1 MNPIVEKVYQ
11 IGIIPVIAF
20 NSVDEAL
27 PLCKALAEGG
37 LPAAEVT
44 FRTACAEECIRKIH
58 EEMPEMLLGAGTVL
72 TCDQAD
78 RAMAAGAS
86 FIVAPGFDPE
96 VCKHV
101 IDKGG
106 IMMPG
111 TASAGEMQQAMNMGC
126 EALKFFPAE
135 ANGGVGML
143 KNIGAALKGA
153 RWMCTGGVNAKNVND
168 YLGYDQIFAVG
179 GTWMCKSDVIKAGD
193 WAKITAQSKEAVD
206 TMLGL
211 HLIHVGINT
220 GNEEEGMKVA
230 TLLGGLLNM
239 KVAPGNSSIFV
250 GNKEFEIM
258 KTHTTIG
265 ADMLEGMVQYRDSAL
280 VRAARDICR
289 WHHERYDG
297 SGYPDGLKGEEIPIS
312 AQVVALVDVYDALTS
327 DRVYK
332 KAFPHEK
339 AMRMILNGDCGAF
352 NPLLIDCLIDLQD
365 RIIVEKD
372 EQDSP
377 PPISVNDEG
386 AGKSGS
392 LIDEGRPD
400 DENGPT
406 RKG

>member
-1 MNPIVEKVYQ
+1 MNSVLQRVYE

-20 NSVDEAL
+20 NSADEAL
-27 PLCKALAEGG
+27 PLCKALMGGG

-44 FRTACAEECIRKIH
+44 FRTACAEECIKKIH
-58 EEMPEMLLGAGTVL
+58 EELPDMLLGAGTVL
-72 TCDQAD
+72 TVDQAD

-96 VCKHV
+96 VCQHV

-211 HLIHVGINT
+211 HLHHVGINT
-220 GNEEEGMKVA
+220 GNEEEAMKIA
-230 TLLGGLLNM
+230 NFIGAMLNM

-258 KTHTTIG
+258 KKPGRGTNGHIAIG
-265 ADMLEGMVQYRDSAL
+265 CNNVDRAHLSPVSARREVRSGLQERQERQDHRLLLRRRDRRLRLPPRSGLSPDAIPSAMLR
-280 VRAARDICR
+280 RT
-289 WHHERYDG
+289 
-297 SGYPDGLKGEEIPIS
+297 GLPCGE
-312 AQVVALVDVYDALTS
+312 
-327 DRVYK
+327 
-332 KAFPHEK
+332 
-339 AMRMILNGDCGAF
+339 
-352 NPLLIDCLIDLQD
+352 LI
-365 RIIVEKD
+365 
-372 EQDSP
+372 
-377 PPISVNDEG
+377 
-386 AGKSGS
+386 
-392 LIDEGRPD
+392 
-400 DENGPT
+400 
-406 RKG
+406 

>member
-58 EEMPEMLLGAGTVL
+58 DEMPEMLLGAGTVL
-72 TCDQAD
+72 TCEQAD

-111 TASAGEMQQAMNMGC
+111 TCSAGEMQQAMNLGC

-211 HLIHVGINT
+211 KLHHVGVNT
-220 GNEEEGMKVA
+220 GNEEEAMKVA
-230 TLLGGLLNM
+230 NL
-239 KVAPGNSSIFV
+239 
-250 GNKEFEIM
+250 
-258 KTHTTIG
+258 IG
-265 ADMLEGMVQYRDSAL
+265 SHAE
-280 VRAARDICR
+280 
-289 WHHERYDG
+289 H
-297 SGYPDGLKGEEIPIS
+297 
-312 AQVVALVDVYDALTS
+312 
-327 DRVYK
+327 
-332 KAFPHEK
+332 
-339 AMRMILNGDCGAF
+339 
-352 NPLLIDCLIDLQD
+352 
-365 RIIVEKD
+365 
-372 EQDSP
+372 
-377 PPISVNDEG
+377 
-386 AGKSGS
+386 
-392 LIDEGRPD
+392 EGRPGQLQHLRGQQGVRD
-400 DENGPT
+400 HEEAGPRHQWPHRHRLQQCRSRDLSPDPARRQVRSGQQGRQEWQDHCLLLCRRDRRLRIPPRSGLSLNLSRPAAPGAPCGGSYKT
-406 RKG
+406 PSN

>member
-1 MNPIVEKVYQ
+1 MNSVLERVYE

-20 NSVDEAL
+20 NSVDEAI
-27 PLCKALAEGG
+27 PLCKALMDGG

-72 TCDQAD
+72 TCEQAD

-143 KNIGAALKGA
+143 KNIGAALKTCK
-153 RWMCTGGVNAKNVND
+153 WMCTGGVNAKNVNN
-168 YLGYDQIFAVG
+168 YLGYNQIIAVG

-220 GNEEEGMKVA
+220 GNEEEAAKIA
-230 TLLGGLLNM
+230 GLISTMLNM
-239 KVAPGNSSIFV
+239 KVTPGNSSIFV
-250 GNKEFEIM
+250 GKKEFEIM
-258 KTHTTIG
+258 KKPGRGTHGHIAILTNNVDRAIYHLSQRGVKFDMDSKNVKDGKTIAIYF
-265 ADMLEGMVQYRDSAL
+265 ADEVAGFAIHLVQ
-280 VRAARDICR
+280 
-289 WHHERYDG
+289 
-297 SGYPDGLKGEEIPIS
+297 K
-312 AQVVALVDVYDALTS
+312 
-327 DRVYK
+327 
-332 KAFPHEK
+332 
-339 AMRMILNGDCGAF
+339 
-352 NPLLIDCLIDLQD
+352 
-365 RIIVEKD
+365 
-372 EQDSP
+372 
-377 PPISVNDEG
+377 
-386 AGKSGS
+386 
-392 LIDEGRPD
+392 
-400 DENGPT
+400 
-406 RKG
+406 

>member
-72 TCDQAD
+72 TTEQAD

-111 TASAGEMQQAMNMGC
+111 TCSAGEMQQAMNLGC

-193 WAKITAQSKEAVD
+193 WAKITAQSHAPVKPVR
-206 TMLGL
+206 GP
-211 HLIHVGINT
+211 
-220 GNEEEGMKVA
+220 MKVEA
-230 TLLGGLLNM
+230 
-239 KVAPGNSSIFV
+239 
-250 GNKEFEIM
+250 
-258 KTHTTIG
+258 
-265 ADMLEGMVQYRDSAL
+265 
-280 VRAARDICR
+280 
-289 WHHERYDG
+289 
-297 SGYPDGLKGEEIPIS
+297 
-312 AQVVALVDVYDALTS
+312 
-327 DRVYK
+327 
-332 KAFPHEK
+332 
-339 AMRMILNGDCGAF
+339 
-352 NPLLIDCLIDLQD
+352 
-365 RIIVEKD
+365 
-372 EQDSP
+372 
-377 PPISVNDEG
+377 
-386 AGKSGS
+386 
-392 LIDEGRPD
+392 
-400 DENGPT
+400 
-406 RKG
+406 